1 MRRRLAFAMAL
12 AVALTSVPANGLT
25 GYAEEATENVEA
37 EEVLDEIV
45 SEDGSDVADAG
56 DTLESMDTEAA
67 EEPVEQQTE
76 TGEQAFIESVE
87 VVAEEAA
94 NPEETGSESEEL
106 KVAPKE
112 EVTLDSGKQ
121 AAEGE
126 TLNYKWYDLTNDPG
140 QSVEISDAAN
150 KPSYTLTVDHNKRIR
165 CEVTKDGQVIFTK
178 EFIVTVNT
186 GLEIER
192 DYDYEDYG
200 YDAEREVWLNE
211 SVILQPEVTV
221 AEGVGLHYQ
230 WYKKN
235 AGEEYTLI
243 DGADKEEYTI
253 VADLN
258 TADYYRLVVTDDYGN
273 EKDWVCKV
281 MVQTLKFDGGDE
293 DYVVLKPETGTVLQV
308 MAESVVPNAKLSYQ
322 WSKYNDT
329 KESWDS
335 LENASAA
342 TLEIGAVKGSY
353 EEYECLVSDGFARKT
368 KTFYVSV
375 NTGFE
380 VRAEQDE
387 VLVKAGE
394 AATLR
399 VIASSNYSDK
409 YPITYQWYSSIDD
422 RKIEGATGASYTV
435 PPVITP
441 DRRDYGYYCKV
452 SDQFTNETI
461 YFDVIIDTGLS
472 VSANNVW
479 VAAGSAA
486 ELKVEASTEDAYG
499 PLKYEW
505 MVLSEDEYW
514 KQIANDGSTYVVA
527 NVQGLQKYR
536 CVVSDK
542 LASEEV
548 DIQVG
553 LLNDRDTYA
562 LDFESARVLKAG
574 EENTAT
580 IIKPGAAAYFKFVPE
595 RSGEWKLYS
604 QSDKDTRA
612 YLYDSERNELAENDD
627 DSHEGTNNFGISCRL
642 VQGRTYYLKC
652 TYYYDEVSDKGS
664 YKVLAKFVEDGKSEH
679 KWKEVRVTKAPG
691 CETEGRKSWSCEMCG
706 EKFTE
711 ELLAL
716 GHAYPETWTVRKAAT
731 CLEDGVE
738 YRTCSRCGKEETRAI
753 KAVGAHQFGAY
764 VVTKQPTVLETGIQT
779 RTCAVCHATE
789 SAEIARLSGV
799 IHLTTKKIPL
809 QVKKNVQL
817 SRILKD
823 LAAGDSIAS
832 CVSSKP
838 KVATVDNSGKV
849 VGKSAGKTNVTITL
863 ASGVSDTVTIV
874 VQKKKVAASGISNVS
889 KSLKLKL
896 GEKYTLAPVIS
907 PITTADKASYSSS
920 NKKVVTVS
928 KKGVITAKKSGTA
941 KITVKAGKK
950 KVTVKVTV
958 EKVAP
963 TGMNK
968 VPESKT
974 LKKGKS
980 FTIKPKLTPS
990 GAEAKITYRSSN
1002 KKVATV
1008 NAKGKVTAKKK
1019 GTATITVKAGN
1030 VIRTCVVTV
1039 K

>member
-25 GYAEEATENVEA
+25 GYAEEATESVEA

-56 DTLESMDTEAA
+56 DMLESMDTETA

-94 NPEETGSESEEL
+94 NPEETGSIPEEHT
-106 KVAPKE
+106 VAPKE

-140 QSVEISDAAN
+140 QSVEISNAADQ
-150 KPSYTLTVDHNKRIR
+150 PRYTLTADHNKRIR

-178 EFIVTVNT
+178 EFIVTVDT
-186 GLEIER
+186 GLEIESNEYDDCD
-192 DYDYEDYG
+192 DYCEL
-200 YDAEREVWLNE
+200 EMNE
-211 SVILQPEVTV
+211 STVLQPYVTV
-221 AEGVGLHYQ
+221 AEGIGLHYQ

-235 AGEEYTLI
+235 PGEEYTLI
-243 DGADKEEYTI
+243 DGADQGEYRI
-253 VADLN
+253 VADYLN

-273 EKDWVCKV
+273 EKDWVCNV
-281 MVQTLKFDGGDE
+281 MVQTLKFDGESE

-308 MAESVVPNAKLSYQ
+308 MAESVVPNAELSYQ
-322 WSKYNDT
+322 WFKYNDT
-329 KESWDS
+329 KESFDL
-335 LENASAA
+335 LENANAA
-342 TLEIGAVKGSY
+342 TLEIGAVNGSY
-353 EEYECLVSDGFARKT
+353 EEYECLVSDGFAQKT
-368 KTFYVSV
+368 MTFYVSV

-380 VRAEQDE
+380 VRAEEEE

-409 YPITYQWYSSIDD
+409 YPISYQWYSSIDD

-461 YFDVIIDTGLS
+461 YFNVIIDTGLS
-472 VSANNVW
+472 ASANNVW

-499 PLKYEW
+499 PLKYRW
-505 MVLSEDEYW
+505 MVLGEDGYW
-514 KQIANDGSTYVVA
+514 KEIANGGSTYVVT
-527 NVQGLQKYR
+527 NVQGLQWYR
-536 CVVSDK
+536 CIVSDK
-542 LASEEV
+542 LASEWVE
-548 DIQVG
+548 IQVG
-553 LLNDRDTYA
+553 LVNDRDTYA

-580 IIKPGAAAYFKFVPE
+580 IIKPGAAVYFKFVPE

-604 QSDKDTRA
+604 QSDEDTRA
-612 YLYDSERNELAENDD
+612 YLYDSERNELSENDD
-627 DSHEGTNNFGISCRL
+627 DRHGETNDFGISCRL
-642 VQGRTYYLKC
+642 IQGRTYYLKC
-652 TYYYDEVSDKGS
+652 MYYDEESVKGS

-691 CETEGRKSWSCEMCG
+691 CETEGRKSWSCETCG
-706 EKFTE
+706 EEFTE
-711 ELLAL
+711 ELPTL

-731 CLEDGVE
+731 CLDDGVE

-753 KAVGAHQFGAY
+753 KAVGAHQFGVY

-779 RTCAVCHATE
+779 RTCVVCHTTE

-799 IHLTTKKIPL
+799 IHLTTKKLPL

-823 LAAGDSIAS
+823 MAAGDSIVS

-863 ASGVSDTVTIV
+863 ASGVFDTVTIV

-889 KSLKLKL
+889 KSLKLKR

-907 PITTADKASYSSS
+907 PITTADKVSYSSS

-990 GAEAKITYRSSN
+990 GAEARITYRSSN
-1002 KKVATV
+1002 KKIATV

-1019 GTATITVKAGN
+1019 GTATITVEAGN

>member
-25 GYAEEATENVEA
+25 GYAEEATESVEA

-56 DTLESMDTEAA
+56 DTMESMDTETA

-76 TGEQAFIESVE
+76 TGDQVFIESVD

-94 NPEETGSESEEL
+94 NSEETVSASEEL
-106 KVAPKE
+106 TGAPKE
-112 EVTLDSGKQ
+112 KVTLNSGKQ

-140 QSVEISDAAN
+140 QSVEISDAAD
-150 KPSYTLTVDHNKRIR
+150 KPSYTLTADHNKKIC
-165 CEVTKDGQVIFTK
+165 CEVTKDGQVVFTK
-178 EFIVTVNT
+178 EFIVTVDT
-186 GLEIER
+186 GLEIESNEYDDCD
-192 DYDYEDYG
+192 DYCEL
-200 YDAEREVWLNE
+200 EMNE
-211 SVILQPEVTV
+211 STVLQPYVTV
-221 AEGVGLHYQ
+221 AEGIGLHYQ

-273 EKDWVCKV
+273 KKDWVCKV

-329 KESWDS
+329 KESWDL

-394 AATLR
+394 AATLC

-409 YPITYQWYSSIDD
+409 YPISYQWYDEITGK
-422 RKIEGATGASYTV
+422 KIEGATGFSYTV
-435 PPVITP
+435 PAMENP
-441 DRRDYGYYCKV
+441 DRELYEYYCEV

-461 YFDVIIDTGLS
+461 NFDVIIDTGLS

-479 VAAGSAA
+479 VVAGSAA

-499 PLKYEW
+499 PLKYRW
-505 MVLSEDEYW
+505 MVLGEDGYW
-514 KQIANDGSTYVVA
+514 KEIANDGSTYVVA
-527 NVQGLQKYR
+527 NVQELQKYR
-536 CVVSDK
+536 CIVSDK

-562 LDFESARVLKAG
+562 LDFESARVLKSG

-604 QSDKDTRA
+604 QSDEDTRA

-627 DSHEGTNNFGISCRL
+627 DPHGETNDFGISCRL
-642 VQGRTYYLKC
+642 IQGRTYYLKC
-652 TYYYDEVSDKGS
+652 MYYNEESVKGS

>member
-25 GYAEEATENVEA
+25 GYAEEATESVEA

-56 DTLESMDTEAA
+56 DTMESMDTETA

-76 TGEQAFIESVE
+76 TGEQVFIESVE

-94 NPEETGSESEEL
+94 NSEETVSASEEL
-106 KVAPKE
+106 TVAPKE
-112 EVTLDSGKQ
+112 KVTLNSGKQ

-140 QSVEISDAAN
+140 QSVEISDAAD
-150 KPSYTLTVDHNKRIR
+150 KPSYTLTADHNKKIC
-165 CEVTKDGQVIFTK
+165 CEVTKDGQVVFTK
-178 EFIVTVNT
+178 EFIVTVDT
-186 GLEIER
+186 GLEIESNEYDDCD
-192 DYDYEDYG
+192 DYCEL
-200 YDAEREVWLNE
+200 EMNE
-211 SVILQPEVTV
+211 STVLQPYVTV
-221 AEGVGLHYQ
+221 AEGIGLHYQ

-273 EKDWVCKV
+273 KKDWVCKV

-329 KESWDS
+329 KESWDL

-394 AATLR
+394 AATLC

-409 YPITYQWYSSIDD
+409 YPISYQWYDEITGK
-422 RKIEGATGASYTV
+422 KIEGATGFSYTV
-435 PPVITP
+435 PAMENP
-441 DRRDYGYYCKV
+441 DRELYEYYCEV

-461 YFDVIIDTGLS
+461 NFDVIIDTGLS

-479 VAAGSAA
+479 VVAGSAA

-499 PLKYEW
+499 PLKYRW
-505 MVLSEDEYW
+505 MVLGEDGYW
-514 KQIANDGSTYVVA
+514 KEIANDGSTYVVA
-527 NVQGLQKYR
+527 NVQELQKYR
-536 CVVSDK
+536 CIVSDK

-562 LDFESARVLKAG
+562 LDFESARVLKSG

-604 QSDKDTRA
+604 QSDEDTRA

-627 DSHEGTNNFGISCRL
+627 DPHGETNDFGISCRL
-642 VQGRTYYLKC
+642 IQGRTYYLKC
-652 TYYYDEVSDKGS
+652 MYYNEESVKGS

>member
-1 MRRRLAFAMAL
+1 M
-12 AVALTSVPANGLT
+12 
-25 GYAEEATENVEA
+25 
-37 EEVLDEIV
+37 
-45 SEDGSDVADAG
+45 
-56 DTLESMDTEAA
+56 
-67 EEPVEQQTE
+67 
-76 TGEQAFIESVE
+76 
-87 VVAEEAA
+87 
-94 NPEETGSESEEL
+94 
-106 KVAPKE
+106 
-112 EVTLDSGKQ
+112 
-121 AAEGE
+121 
-126 TLNYKWYDLTNDPG
+126 
-140 QSVEISDAAN
+140 
-150 KPSYTLTVDHNKRIR
+150 
-165 CEVTKDGQVIFTK
+165 
-178 EFIVTVNT
+178 
-186 GLEIER
+186 
-192 DYDYEDYG
+192 
-200 YDAEREVWLNE
+200 
-211 SVILQPEVTV
+211 
-221 AEGVGLHYQ
+221 
-230 WYKKN
+230 
-235 AGEEYTLI
+235 
-243 DGADKEEYTI
+243 
-253 VADLN
+253 
-258 TADYYRLVVTDDYGN
+258 
-273 EKDWVCKV
+273 
-281 MVQTLKFDGGDE
+281 
-293 DYVVLKPETGTVLQV
+293 
-308 MAESVVPNAKLSYQ
+308 
-322 WSKYNDT
+322 
-329 KESWDS
+329 
-335 LENASAA
+335 
-342 TLEIGAVKGSY
+342 
-353 EEYECLVSDGFARKT
+353 
-368 KTFYVSV
+368 
-375 NTGFE
+375 
-380 VRAEQDE
+380 
-387 VLVKAGE
+387 
-394 AATLR
+394 
-399 VIASSNYSDK
+399 
-409 YPITYQWYSSIDD
+409 
-422 RKIEGATGASYTV
+422 
-435 PPVITP
+435 
-441 DRRDYGYYCKV
+441 
-452 SDQFTNETI
+452 
-461 YFDVIIDTGLS
+461 IIDTGLS

-580 IIKPGAAAYFKFVPE
+580 IIKPGAAAYFNFVPE

-838 KVATVDNSGKV
+838 KVATVENSGKV

-907 PITTADKASYSSS
+907 PITTAD
-920 NKKVVTVS
+920 
-928 KKGVITAKKSGTA
+928 
-941 KITVKAGKK
+941 
-950 KVTVKVTV
+950 
-958 EKVAP
+958 
-963 TGMNK
+963 
-968 VPESKT
+968 
-974 LKKGKS
+974 
-980 FTIKPKLTPS
+980 
-990 GAEAKITYRSSN
+990 
-1002 KKVATV
+1002 
-1008 NAKGKVTAKKK
+1008 
-1019 GTATITVKAGN
+1019 
-1030 VIRTCVVTV
+1030 
-1039 K
+1039 

>member
-25 GYAEEATENVEA
+25 GYAEEATESVEA

-56 DTLESMDTEAA
+56 DTMESMDTETA

-94 NPEETGSESEEL
+94 NSEETVSASEKL
-106 KVAPKE
+106 TVAPKE
-112 EVTLDSGKQ
+112 KVTLNSGKQ

-140 QSVEISDAAN
+140 QSVEISDAAD
-150 KPSYTLTVDHNKRIR
+150 KPSYTLTADHNKKIC
-165 CEVTKDGQVIFTK
+165 CEVTKDGQVVFTK
-178 EFIVTVNT
+178 EFIITVDT
-186 GLEIER
+186 GLEIES

-200 YDAEREVWLNE
+200 YNAKREVWLNE
-211 SVILQPEVTV
+211 SVILQPVVTV
-221 AEGVGLHYQ
+221 ADGIGLHYQ
-230 WYKKN
+230 WYERN
-235 AGEEYTLI
+235 DGGEYTPI
-243 DGADKEEYTI
+243 EGAKQVEYQVT
-253 VADLN
+253 ADCN
-258 TADYYRLVVTDDYGN
+258 TADCYRCVVTDDYGN
-273 EKDWVCKV
+273 SKEWICRVS
-281 MVQTLKFDGGDE
+281 VQTVVIDE
-293 DYVVLKPETGTVLQV
+293 ERTQTDIRLKPEESTVLQV
-308 MAESVVPNAKLSYQ
+308 FASSLLPDAGLSYQ
-322 WSKYNDT
+322 WFKYNDT
-329 KESWDS
+329 EDS
-335 LENASAA
+335 RALLENENAA
-342 TLEIGAVKGSY
+342 TLGISALDRGYAVY
-353 EEYECLVSDGFARKT
+353 ICEVSDGISSSTIWFDIQI
-368 KTFYVSV
+368 
-375 NTGFE
+375 NTGLE
-380 VRAEQDE
+380 IAAEEDE

-399 VIASSNYSDK
+399 VIASSDYSDK
-409 YPITYQWYSSIDD
+409 YPITYQWYSSIED

-435 PPVITP
+435 PPVTTP
-441 DRRDYGYYCKV
+441 DRRDYGYYCEISDGYNSV
-452 SDQFTNETI
+452 SQWFT
-461 YFDVIIDTGLS
+461 VSIDTGLS

-499 PLKYEW
+499 PLKYKWYVRTILDGEEIW
-505 MVLSEDEYW
+505 EE
-514 KQIANDGSTYVVA
+514 IANDSSTYVVA
-527 NVQGLQKYR
+527 NVQELQKYR

-542 LASEEV
+542 LTSEEV

-562 LDFESARVLKAG
+562 LDFESARILKAG

-604 QSDKDTRA
+604 QSDEDTRA

-627 DSHEGTNNFGISCRL
+627 DSHEETNNFGISCRL
-642 VQGRTYYLKC
+642 IQGRTYYLKC
-652 TYYYDEVSDKGS
+652 TYYYDEESATGS

-691 CETEGRKSWSCEMCG
+691 CETEGRKLWRCETCG

-711 ELLAL
+711 ELPAL
-716 GHAYPETWTVRKAAT
+716 GHAYSETWTVRKAAT

-738 YRTCSRCGKEETRAI
+738 YRTCSRCGKEETRTI

-764 VVTKQPTVLETGIQT
+764 VVTKQPTVLETGTQT
-779 RTCAVCHATE
+779 RTCAVCHTTE
-789 SAEIARLSGV
+789 SAEIAKLSGV
-799 IHLTTKKIPL
+799 IHLTTKKLPL

-823 LAAGDSIAS
+823 LAAGDSIVS

-863 ASGVSDTVTIV
+863 ASGVSDTVTIM
-874 VQKKKVAASGISNVS
+874 VQKKKVAASGIDMIP
-889 KSLKLKL
+889 LK
-896 GEKYTLAPVIS
+896 
-907 PITTADKASYSSS
+907 
-920 NKKVVTVS
+920 
-928 KKGVITAKKSGTA
+928 
-941 KITVKAGKK
+941 
-950 KVTVKVTV
+950 
-958 EKVAP
+958 
-963 TGMNK
+963 
-968 VPESKT
+968 
-974 LKKGKS
+974 
-980 FTIKPKLTPS
+980 
-990 GAEAKITYRSSN
+990 
-1002 KKVATV
+1002 
-1008 NAKGKVTAKKK
+1008 
-1019 GTATITVKAGN
+1019 
-1030 VIRTCVVTV
+1030 
-1039 K
+1039 

>member
-25 GYAEEATENVEA
+25 GYAEEAMGSVEA

-56 DTLESMDTEAA
+56 DTLESMDTETA

-94 NPEETGSESEEL
+94 NSEETVSASEERT
-106 KVAPKE
+106 VAPKE

-126 TLNYKWYDLTNDPG
+126 TLNYKWYLTNDPG
-140 QSVEISDAAN
+140 QSVEISDAAD
-150 KPSYTLTVDHNKRIR
+150 KPSYTLTADHNKKIR
-165 CEVTKDGQVIFTK
+165 CEVTKDGQVVFTK

-186 GLEIER
+186 GLEIWNDEY
-192 DYDYEDYG
+192 DDWYDYLEL
-200 YDAEREVWLNE
+200 EMNE
-211 SVILQPEVTV
+211 STVLQPYVTV
-221 AEGVGLHYQ
+221 AEGIGLHYQ
-230 WYKKN
+230 WYKRYKKN
-235 AGEEYTLI
+235 EGEEYTLI
-243 DGADKEEYTI
+243 DGADKEEYQI

-258 TADYYRLVVTDDYGN
+258 TADYYRFVVTDDYGN
-273 EKDWVCKV
+273 EKDWVCNV
-281 MVQTLKFDGGDE
+281 MVQTLTFDGRSK
-293 DYVVLKPETGTVLQV
+293 DYVVLKPETAETGTVLQV

-329 KESWDS
+329 EDHWDP

-342 TLEIGAVKGSY
+342 TLEIGAVKGSEVY
-353 EEYECLVSDGFARKT
+353 ACSVSDGISQKT
-368 KTFYVSV
+368 KTFFVSV
-375 NTGFE
+375 GTGFE
-380 VRAEQDE
+380 VRAEEEE

-409 YPITYQWYSSIDD
+409 YPISYQWYKRDDGIED

-441 DRRDYGYYCKV
+441 DRRYYGYYCEV
-452 SDQFTNETI
+452 SDQFTNKI
-461 YFDVIIDTGLS
+461 INFNVIIDTGLS

-499 PLKYEW
+499 PLKYRW
-505 MVLSEDEYW
+505 MVLGEDGYW
-514 KQIANDGSTYVVA
+514 KEIANEGSTYVVA
-527 NVQGLQKYR
+527 NVQEVQRYH
-536 CVVSDK
+536 CIVSDK
-542 LASEEV
+542 LALEEV

-553 LLNDRDTYA
+553 PVHDRDTYD
-562 LDFESARVLKAG
+562 LVLKAG

-580 IIKPGAAAYFKFVPE
+580 IIKPGAAVYFKFVPE

-604 QSDKDTRA
+604 QSDEDTRA

-627 DSHEGTNNFGISCRL
+627 DPHSKTYDFGISYRL
-642 VQGRTYYLKC
+642 IQGRTYYLKC
-652 TYYYDEVSDKGS
+652 TYLDEESAKGS

-691 CETEGRKSWSCEMCG
+691 CETEGRKLWRCKACG
-706 EKFTE
+706 QQFTE
-711 ELLAL
+711 ELPAL

-731 CLEDGVE
+731 CLDDGVE
-738 YRTCSRCGKEETRAI
+738 YRTCSRCGKEETRTI

-779 RTCAVCHATE
+779 RTCVVCHTTE
-789 SAEIARLSGV
+789 SAEIAKLSGV
-799 IHLTTKKIPL
+799 IHLTTKKLPL

-823 LAAGDSIAS
+823 LAAGDSIVS

-889 KSLKLKL
+889 KSLKLKR

-950 KVTVKVTV
+950 KVIVKVTV

>member
-56 DTLESMDTEAA
+56 DTLESMDTETA
-67 EEPVEQQTE
+67 EEPAEQQTE
-76 TGEQAFIESVE
+76 NGEQAFIESVE

-94 NPEETGSESEEL
+94 NSEETVSASEEL
-106 KVAPKE
+106 TVAPKE
-112 EVTLDSGKQ
+112 EVILDSGKQ

-126 TLNYKWYDLTNDPG
+126 TLNYKWYDLTNDPE
-140 QSVEISDAAN
+140 QPKEISAAADQ
-150 KPSYTLTVDHNKRIR
+150 PSYKLTADHNKKIR
-165 CEVTKDGQVIFTK
+165 CEVTKDGQVVFTK
-178 EFIVTVNT
+178 EFIITVNT
-186 GLEIER
+186 GLEIDRDDEYD
-192 DYDYEDYG
+192 DYDDY
-200 YDAEREVWLNE
+200 RELEMNE
-211 SVILQPEVTV
+211 STVLQPYVTV

-235 AGEEYTLI
+235 EGEEYTLI
-243 DGADKEEYTI
+243 DGADKEEYAI

-273 EKDWVCKV
+273 EKDWVCNV
-281 MVQTLKFDGGDE
+281 MVQTMKFDGGDE

-322 WSKYNDT
+322 WFKYNDT
-329 KESWDS
+329 EDSWDL

-342 TLEIGAVKGSY
+342 TLEIGAVKGRY

-380 VRAEQDE
+380 IRAEEDE

-409 YPITYQWYSSIDD
+409 YPISYQWYDEITGK
-422 RKIEGATGASYTV
+422 KIEGATGSSYTV
-435 PPVITP
+435 PPVTTP
-441 DRRDYGYYCKV
+441 DRRYYRYKCEV

-461 YFDVIIDTGLS
+461 EFDVIIDTGLS

-479 VAAGSAA
+479 VVAGAAA

-505 MVLSEDEYW
+505 MVLSEDGYW

-627 DSHEGTNNFGISCRL
+627 DSHEGTTNFGISCRL
-642 VQGRTYYLKC
+642 IQGRTYYLKC
-652 TYYYDEVSDKGS
+652 TYYYDEESDKGS

-691 CETEGRKSWSCEMCG
+691 CETEGRKFWSCEKCG
-706 EKFTE
+706 EEFTE
-711 ELLAL
+711 ELPAL
-716 GHAYPETWTVRKAAT
+716 GHAYPEIWTVRKAAT

-753 KAVGAHQFGAY
+753 KAVGSHQFGAY
-764 VVTKQPTVLETGIQT
+764 MVTKQPTVLETGIQT
-779 RTCAVCHATE
+779 RTCVVCHTAE
-789 SAEIARLSGV
+789 NAEIARLNGV
-799 IHLTTKKIPL
+799 IHLTTKKLPL

-823 LAAGDSIAS
+823 LAAGDSIVS

-907 PITTADKASYSSS
+907 PITTADKASYRSS

-990 GAEAKITYRSSN
+990 GAEAKITYSSSN